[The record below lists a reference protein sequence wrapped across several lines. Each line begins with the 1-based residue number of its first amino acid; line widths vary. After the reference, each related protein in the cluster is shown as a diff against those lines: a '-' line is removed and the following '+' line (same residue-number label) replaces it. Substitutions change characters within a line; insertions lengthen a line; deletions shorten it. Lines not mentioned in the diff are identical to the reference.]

1 MFMKRWVKITVFGE
15 LQGVGYAEHVK
26 KYADV
31 FKIEGTLQLGEQSS
45 MVIHAVGTSE
55 ELDNFIDHVYQGSAQ
70 SVVDEVAIEIAQPG
84 RDYRG
89 VFRIISGR

>member
-1 MFMKRWVKITVFGE
+1 
-15 LQGVGYAEHVK
+15 
-26 KYADV
+26 
-31 FKIEGTLQLGEQSS
+31 

-55 ELDNFIDHVYQGSAQ
+55 ELDNFIDHVYQGSVQ

-89 VFRIISGR
+89 VFRIIS